1 MKTLSIDTPLVGF
14 LSPPDWYDPS
24 PLEMVN
30 LTARAIRTQ
39 QYTLALPG
47 FDWTLES
54 IAQTESEQI
63 RGAKAL
69 ASAGCDLI
77 ALVGTPF
84 GWAGLDSVQQ
94 AIAHSDRLADE
105 AGIPVVTTGVAIIE
119 ALRWLQ
125 VNRVGLACTYYD
137 NDWKRQW
144 GNFVTASGFKV
155 STHNFSDDGWMPANG
170 KANAEFW
177 NPAAERIRESVSNLC
192 ERFAD
197 LETIAISGA
206 GSRTLNLVADL
217 HKEFGIPIIGSDTAL
232 YWKIGR
238 ALNLPLTAGCLS
250 VTSH

>member
-1 MKTLSIDTPLVGF
+1 MSMDTPLVGF

-24 PLEMVN
+24 PQEMMD
-30 LTARAIRTQ
+30 LTGRAIRTQ
-39 QYTLALPG
+39 QYTLVLPDL
-47 FDWTLES
+47 DWTLES

-69 ASAGCDLI
+69 ASTGCDLI

-94 AIAHSDRLADE
+94 AIARSDRLADE

-125 VNRVGLACTYYD
+125 VNRVGLACTYYGD
-137 NDWKRQW
+137 DWKRLW
-144 GNFVTASGFKV
+144 GNFVTASGFNV
-155 STHNFSDDGWMPANG
+155 STHSFSDDGWMPVNG
-170 KANAEFW
+170 NAGAEFW
-177 NPAAERIRESVSNLC
+177 SPAAERIRESVSNFC
-192 ERFAD
+192 VRFAD
-197 LETIAISGA
+197 LEAIAISGA

-250 VTSH
+250 VTCH